1 MLAAFAPR
9 PEPSLMEAV
18 VPFLPDAAVVLPLFA
33 WAAWRKEPF
42 RFVAAF
48 ALWTLIVTAGTLCLT
63 PGGTLLGLIGIPLI
77 AALRSGGAP
86 RRVVGPGAVAV
97 AVLVIG
103 FDGSRFYRYEYAPWR
118 EDVRA
123 AQERYPPV
131 PRSERLPDREPV
143 LTQDEPHPA
152 TEEWTEHFSSSNLIR
167 YPRGNH
173 DAQQRGWTLSLL
185 HGLHEEFSLRFA
197 GRVGFGTVRMGRNGR
212 NPQKLLH
219 EEVRVP
225 AFPQP
230 REGEMWP
237 DEWLTHEVPADPD
250 AVADLAAW
258 HTERGIDFANGA
270 GFGVLAGVDGDGWSG
285 AVLPDDA
292 DPADAPFLIGFR
304 PHAAGAPAG
313 DGPLMPDWTLDRVE
327 LIGLL
332 LHDEPV
338 AYASADL
345 PRMGET
351 ATHETRPLTDF
362 EAAALPKLAAGE
374 WVVAAADDYR
384 LRAVGALPAAKAC
397 AACHGVEEGRLLGAL
412 SYDFTRPTPTSSAEA
427 AP

>member
-1 MLAAFAPR
+1 
-9 PEPSLMEAV
+9 MEAV
-18 VPFLPDAAVVLPLFA
+18 LPFLRDAAVVLPLFA

-48 ALWTLIVTAGTLCLT
+48 AVWTLIVAAGTLCLT
-63 PGGTLLGLIGIPLI
+63 PGGTLLGLFGLPLI

-86 RRVVGPGAVAV
+86 RRVVGPTAIAV
-97 AVLVIG
+97 AVLAIG
-103 FDGSRFYRYEYAPWR
+103 VNARRFYWYEYAPWLA
-118 EDVRA
+118 EVRA
-123 AQERYPPV
+123 AQGRYPPV
-131 PRSERLPDREPV
+131 PRSDRLPNREPI
-143 LTQDEPHPA
+143 LTQDESHPA
-152 TEEWTEHFSSSNLIR
+152 TEEWTERFSEEDLQA
-167 YPRGNH
+167 YPQEDDEGRERTY
-173 DAQQRGWTLSLL
+173 ALRLL

-197 GRVGFGTVRMGRNGR
+197 GRIGFGTVRMGRNRR
-212 NPQKLLH
+212 NPVALLH
-219 EEVRVP
+219 EEVRIP
-225 AFPQP
+225 TFPQP

-237 DEWLTHEVPADPD
+237 DEWLTHESPADPD

-258 HTERGIDFANGA
+258 HTERGIDFANEA
-270 GFGVLAGVDGDGWSG
+270 GFGALADREGDGWNDPK
-285 AVLPDDA
+285 LPDDA

-304 PHAAGAPAG
+304 PHATGTPAG
-313 DGPLMPDWTLDRVE
+313 DGPLAPEWKLERVE

-351 ATHETRPLTDF
+351 ANHATRPLTDF

-384 LRAVGALPAAKAC
+384 LRAVGALPAATAC

-412 SYDFTRPTPTSSAEA
+412 SYDFTRPRPSPNPGLDGGA

>member
-1 MLAAFAPR
+1 
-9 PEPSLMEAV
+9 MEAV
-18 VPFLPDAAVVLPLFA
+18 LPFLRDAAVVLPLFA
-33 WAAWRKEPF
+33 WLAWRKEPF
-42 RFVAAF
+42 RFVGAL
-48 ALWTLIVTAGTLCLT
+48 ALWAVVVTAGTLCLT

-86 RRVVGPGAVAV
+86 RRVVGPGAIAV
-97 AVLVIG
+97 AVLAIG
-103 FDGSRFYRYEYAPWR
+103 VDGSRFYWNEYVPWLA
-118 EDVRA
+118 EVRA

-131 PRSERLPDREPV
+131 SRSELLPDRDPI
-143 LTQDEPHPA
+143 LAQDERRPA
-152 TEEWTEHFSSSNLIR
+152 TSEWTEHFSEEDLQA
-167 YPRGNH
+167 YPQDDGEGRERT
-173 DAQQRGWTLSLL
+173 DALRLL

-197 GRVGFGTVRMGRNGR
+197 GRIGFGTVRMGRNRR

-219 EEVRVP
+219 EEVRIP

-237 DEWLTHEVPADPD
+237 DEWLTHESPADPD

-258 HTERGIDFANGA
+258 HTQRGIDFANEA
-270 GFGVLAGVDGDGWSG
+270 GFGVLARGTEKWGVP
-285 AVLPDDA
+285 ALPDDA

-304 PHAAGAPAG
+304 PHATGTPAG
-313 DGPLMPDWTLDRVE
+313 DGPLAPEWKLERVE

-351 ATHETRPLTDF
+351 ATHETRPLTAF

-384 LRAVGALPAAKAC
+384 LRAVGALPAATAC

-412 SYDFTRPTPTSSAEA
+412 SYDFVRPRPGLNRGVGGEGE
-427 AP
+427 P